1 MSLGSSR
8 ESSEPVPLVHER
20 RMFNSIRWRL
30 VALNVLVLT
39 IILVVLELGVYS
51 ILYRSVYDRV
61 DATLLSR
68 AEQVIRIGQFRDPV
82 RSAAFPFRAADAA
95 AEGLFFLLL
104 DDKGIVVVNP
114 QAVPLEDLSEDRE
127 PLDQAL
133 GGKPDLRTIR
143 LSGGQRVR
151 IYTVALR
158 GDGGRVAGILQVG
171 RPLAAEEHA
180 LDLLQLLLLG
190 GGLLGILFATVG
202 GLFLAERALVPIRLA
217 FRRQQDFVA
226 DASHELRTPL
236 TLIRAN
242 AEMMTRHPEQPAAAN
257 ADLLQDILSET
268 DRLSHLVTDLLT
280 LARADAGQEPLD
292 LAEFSLSDLAAE
304 TVRQF
309 APLATA
315 HRIDLT
321 VAADSPLTIR
331 GDMARMRQLLVIL
344 LDNAVKYTPEGGTV
358 EVTCR
363 LNRQGGRLP
372 VTLTVSDSG
381 SGIAAEDLPHIFE
394 RFYRAD
400 PARRHD
406 GSAGLGLAIAQWI
419 VAAHRGRIQAANRPS
434 LGSSFTVQLPA
445 A

>member
-1 MSLGSSR
+1 MYSESSR
-8 ESSEPVPLVHER
+8 EGAEPAPLMHER
-20 RMFNSIRWRL
+20 KMFNSIRWRL

-68 AEQVIRIGQFRDPV
+68 ADQVIRIGQFRDPV
-82 RSAAFPFRAADAA
+82 RSAAFPLRAADAA

-104 DDKGIVVVNP
+104 DDKGIVVINP
-114 QAVPLEDLSEDRE
+114 QAVPLEDLAEDRDS
-127 PLDQAL
+127 LDQAL
-133 GGKPDLRTIR
+133 AGKPDLRTIR
-143 LSGGQRVR
+143 LAGGQRVR
-151 IYTVALR
+151 LYTIALR
-158 GDGGRVAGILQVG
+158 VDSGRVAGILQVG

-180 LDLLQLLLLG
+180 LYMLQLLLLG
-190 GGLLGILFATVG
+190 GGLFGILFSTVG

-242 AEMMTRHPEQPAAAN
+242 AEMIARHPEEPASAN
-257 ADLLQDILSET
+257 AELLQDILSET
-268 DRLSHLVTDLLT
+268 DRLSHLVADLLT
-280 LARADAGQEPLD
+280 LARADAGQERLEMAD
-292 LAEFSLSDLAAE
+292 FSLSDLVTE
-304 TVRQF
+304 MVRQF
-309 APLATA
+309 APLAA
-315 HRIDLT
+315 SHRVGLNVT
-321 VAADSPLTIR
+321 TDSPVSVH
-331 GDMARMRQLLVIL
+331 GDVARMRQLLVIL
-344 LDNAVKYTPEGGTV
+344 LDNAMKYTPEGGSV

-363 LNRQGGRLP
+363 MSRAAGRSTA
-372 VTLTVSDSG
+372 TLTVSDTG
-381 SGIAAEDLPHIFE
+381 PGIATNDLPHIFE

-419 VAAHRGRIQAANRPS
+419 VAAHRGRIQAANRQGG
-434 LGSSFTVQLPA
+434 GSTFTVQFPA
-445 A
+445 S

>member
-1 MSLGSSR
+1 MSFGNSR
-8 ESSEPVPLVHER
+8 RSGEPVPLVHER

-51 ILYRSVYDRV
+51 ILFRSIYDRV

-82 RSAAFPFRAADAA
+82 RSAAFPLRAADAA

-104 DDKGIVVVNP
+104 DDKGIVVINP
-114 QAVPLEDLSEDRE
+114 QTVPLEDLAEDKE
-127 PLDQAL
+127 SLDQAL
-133 GGKPDLRTIR
+133 AGKPDLRTIR

-151 IYTVALR
+151 IYTIALR
-158 GDGGRVAGILQVG
+158 GDAGRVAGILQVG

-180 LDLLQLLLLG
+180 LYMLQFLLLG
-190 GGLLGILFATVG
+190 GGFLAILLATVG

-242 AEMMTRHPEQPAAAN
+242 AEMVARHPEQPASAN

-280 LARADAGQEPLD
+280 LARVRPGTPGPGD
-292 LAEFSLSDLAAE
+292 FSLSDLAAE

-309 APLATA
+309 APLAAA

-321 VAADSPLTIR
+321 VAADSPVTIR
-331 GDMARMRQLLVIL
+331 GDVARMRQLLVIL
-344 LDNAVKYTPEGGTV
+344 LDNAMKYTPEGGSV

-363 LNRQGGRLP
+363 MNRPGGRLP

-419 VAAHRGRIQAANRPS
+419 VAAHRGRIQAANRPGR
-434 LGSSFTVQLPA
+434 GSTFTVQLPA

>member
-1 MSLGSSR
+1 
-8 ESSEPVPLVHER
+8 
-20 RMFNSIRWRL
+20 MFNAIRWRL

-51 ILYRSVYDRV
+51 ILYRSIYDRV
-61 DATLLSR
+61 DATLLGR

-82 RSAAFPFRAADAA
+82 RSTAFPFRAADAA

-104 DDKGIVVVNP
+104 DEKGIVVINP
-114 QAVPLEDLSEDRE
+114 QAVPLEDLAEDRE
-127 PLDQAL
+127 SLDQAMA
-133 GGKPDLRTIR
+133 GRPDLRTIR

-151 IYTVALR
+151 LYTVALR
-158 GDGGRVAGILQVG
+158 GDAGRLAGVLQVG

-180 LDLLQLLLLG
+180 LNMLQFLLLG
-190 GGLLGILFATVG
+190 GGFLAILLATGG

-242 AEMMTRHPEQPAAAN
+242 AEMMTRHPEQPPSAN

-309 APLATA
+309 APLATG

-321 VAADSPLTIR
+321 VAADSPVTIR

-344 LDNAVKYTPEGGTV
+344 LDNAVKYTPEGGSV

-372 VTLTVSDSG
+372 VSLTVSDSG

-419 VAAHRGRIQAANRPS
+419 VAAHRGRIQAANRPGQ
-434 LGSSFTVQLPA
+434 GSTFTVQLSA